1 MKNFSYFEPRDLATA
16 VALLAEH
23 QGRAKILAG
32 GTELVPQMKRGLSA
46 PEVVLSLGGL
56 AGLKGMAEDAGGLR
70 IGAMASLGTLE
81 QSPLLASR
89 YAALQ
94 EAAERVASRPIRNA
108 GTIGGNICLDTKC
121 IYRDQSQT
129 WERAL
134 PPCYKSGGGRCYV
147 VRGGKGCHASLAADT
162 VPALIAL
169 QAKGKVLSPG
179 GEKTVAIES
188 LYTGNGLRPTSL
200 GPQELLTEILLPRS
214 QAGFGS
220 AYCRFSHR
228 QAIDFPVASAAVWLK
243 GEAKACAEARV
254 VLGGIAPGPVRLP
267 QVEAALRGQTVTAD
281 LLRQCSQ
288 RASEEALQRSK
299 SGRIDGFT
307 RGLIA
312 SLVFQ
317 ALNKVWQGLS

>member
-1 MKNFSYFEPRDLATA
+1 MKNFSYFEPRELGAA
-16 VALLAEH
+16 LALLAEY
-23 QGRAKILAG
+23 QGRVKILAG

-46 PEVVLSLGGL
+46 PEAVLSLGGL
-56 AGLKGMAEDAGGLR
+56 ASLKEMAEDAGELR
-70 IGAMASLGTLE
+70 IGAMVSLGSLE
-81 QSPLLASR
+81 QSSLLASG
-89 YAALQ
+89 YAALK
-94 EAAERVASRPIRNA
+94 EAAGRVAVRPIRNA
-108 GTIGGNICLDTKC
+108 GTIGGNACLDTKC

-134 PPCYKSGGGRCYV
+134 PPCYKSGGSRCYV

-169 QAKGKVLSPG
+169 QAKGKVLFSG

-188 LYTGNGLRPTSL
+188 LYTGNGIRPIAL

-214 QAGFGS
+214 QAGSGS
-220 AYCRFSHR
+220 AYFRFSHR
-228 QAIDFPVASAAVWLK
+228 QAIDFPVASAAVWLR
-243 GEAKACAEARV
+243 GEAKMCAEVRV
-254 VLGGIAPGPVRLP
+254 VLGAIAPGPVRLP
-267 QVEAALRGQTVTAD
+267 QVEAALKGQIVTAD

-288 RASEEALQRSK
+288 KAPEEALQSSK
-299 SGRIDGFT
+299 SGRIDGLA